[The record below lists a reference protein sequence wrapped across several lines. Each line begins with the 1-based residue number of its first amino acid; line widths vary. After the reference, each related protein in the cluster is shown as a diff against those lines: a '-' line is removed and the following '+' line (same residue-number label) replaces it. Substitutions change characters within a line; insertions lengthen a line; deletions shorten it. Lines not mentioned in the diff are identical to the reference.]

1 MERLPELQ
9 FSCVLTRV
17 SVSGHPFP
25 QSALSC
31 PLQTSTRCC
40 SPRCCSSTSWGG
52 SALPGTQLSM
62 ENTNLLGYCAGLL
75 VVTYNVPD
83 TRTGREGAL
92 LVTIL
97 LDYLLGWGTP
107 RRQPHHGCRDQLPPL
122 RGRCCPT
129 YPKTACSPKGPT
141 WHHPVADHVMVVA
154 DQSDRLHRLHLQLA
168 AGTFQRP
175 KHHQVWRAHALAVK
189 TRRSSACATRCRC
202 AL

>member
-1 MERLPELQ
+1 MCLLEFLCRAIFSHSRL
-9 FSCVLTRV
+9 SD
-17 SVSGHPFP
+17 
-25 QSALSC
+25 SALSC

-75 VVTYNVPD
+75 VVTYNVPN
-83 TRTGREGAL
+83 TRTGSEGAL

-107 RRQPHHGCRDQLPPL
+107 RRQPHDGCRDQMPPL

-129 YPKTACSPKGPT
+129 YPKTASSPKGPT
-141 WHHPVADHVMVVA
+141 WHLPVADHVMVVA
-154 DQSDRLHRLHLQLA
+154 DSQIRVTGST
-168 AGTFQRP
+168 GSTFN
-175 KHHQVWRAHALAVK
+175 
-189 TRRSSACATRCRC
+189 
-202 AL
+202 